1 MKNHILTYPLA
12 LAGLA
17 LAVTAGPLAAGDVTA
32 PLVAERPTSQT
43 EMWLQ
48 LQREGS
54 ASAEQRVQSAT
65 PAERELSMQRLLD
78 SFTHPIPE
86 YFAEDDGGSFER

>member
-1 MKNHILTYPLA
+1 MKNEITRYPLF

-17 LAVTAGPLAAGDVTA
+17 LALTSCTLFAADA
-32 PLVAERPTSQT
+32 APPLVAERPESQT
-43 EMWLQ
+43 ELWLQ

-54 ASAEQRVQSAT
+54 AATQHVQTAT

-86 YFAEDDGGSFER
+86 YFGEDEGGSFER

>member
-1 MKNHILTYPLA
+1 MYTRI

-17 LAVTAGPLAAGDVTA
+17 LAVTSCSLVAGDAVA
-32 PLVAERPTSQT
+32 PLVAERPEGQT

-54 ASAEQRVQSAT
+54 AADRQRVQVAT
-65 PAERELSMQRLLD
+65 PVERELSMQRLLD
-78 SFTHPIPE
+78 SYTHSIPK
-86 YFAEDDGGSFER
+86 YFGEDDGGSFER

>member
-1 MKNHILTYPLA
+1 MKNEMTMYTRI

-17 LAVTAGPLAAGDVTA
+17 LAVTSCTLVAGDA
-32 PLVAERPTSQT
+32 APPLVAERPETQT

-48 LQREGS
+48 VQREGN
-54 ASAEQRVQSAT
+54 AAAPQRVQTAT

-78 SFTHPIPE
+78 SYSHPIPE
-86 YFAEDDGGSFER
+86 YFGEDDGGSFER

>member
-1 MKNHILTYPLA
+1 MKNEMTMYTRI

-17 LAVTAGPLAAGDVTA
+17 LAVTSCTLVAGDGAA
-32 PLVAERPTSQT
+32 PLVAERPERQT

-48 LQREGS
+48 LQREGN
-54 ASAEQRVQSAT
+54 AAAPQRVQTAT

-78 SFTHPIPE
+78 SYSHPIPE
-86 YFAEDDGGSFER
+86 YFGEDDGGSFER

>member
-1 MKNHILTYPLA
+1 MKSEMTMYTQI

-17 LAVTAGPLAAGDVTA
+17 LAVTSCTLVAGGAAA
-32 PLVAERPTSQT
+32 PLVAERPETRT

-54 ASAEQRVQSAT
+54 AASSHVQTAT

-78 SFTHPIPE
+78 SYTHPIPE
-86 YFAEDDGGSFER
+86 YFGEDDGGSFER

>member
-1 MKNHILTYPLA
+1 MKDEMTMYTRLLV
-12 LAGLA
+12 GLA
-17 LAVTAGPLAAGDVTA
+17 LAATSCALIAGDA
-32 PLVAERPTSQT
+32 APPLVAERPEGQT

-54 ASAEQRVQSAT
+54 AASNHVQTAT

-78 SFTHPIPE
+78 SYTHPIPE
-86 YFAEDDGGSFER
+86 YFGEDDGGSFER

>member
-1 MKNHILTYPLA
+1 MKNEMTMRTRILT
-12 LAGLA
+12 GLA
-17 LAVTAGPLAAGDVTA
+17 LAVTSCTLVAGDA
-32 PLVAERPTSQT
+32 PPLVAERPEGQT

-54 ASAEQRVQSAT
+54 AAARQRVQTAT

-78 SFTHPIPE
+78 SYSHPIPE
-86 YFAEDDGGSFER
+86 YFGQDDGGSFER

>member
-1 MKNHILTYPLA
+1 MYTRI

-17 LAVTAGPLAAGDVTA
+17 VALLGSNLSAADAGA
-32 PLVAERPTSQT
+32 PLVADRPEGKT

-48 LQREGS
+48 LQREGN
-54 ASAEQRVQSAT
+54 AAAQQRVQSAT

-78 SFTHPIPE
+78 SYSHPIPE
-86 YFAEDDGGSFER
+86 YFGEDDGGSFER

>member
-1 MKNHILTYPLA
+1 MKDEMSMYIRI

-17 LAVTAGPLAAGDVTA
+17 LMVTSGSLIAGGATA
-32 PLVAERPTSQT
+32 PLIADRPESQT

-48 LQREGS
+48 LQREGNT
-54 ASAEQRVQSAT
+54 ASRHMQTAT

-78 SFTHPIPE
+78 SYKHPIPE
-86 YFAEDDGGSFER
+86 YFGEDDGGSFER